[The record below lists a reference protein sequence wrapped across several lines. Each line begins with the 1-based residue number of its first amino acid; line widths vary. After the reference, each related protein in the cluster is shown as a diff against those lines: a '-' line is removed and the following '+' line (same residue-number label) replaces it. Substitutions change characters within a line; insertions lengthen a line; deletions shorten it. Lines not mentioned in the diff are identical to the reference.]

1 MRRLAVDHSVC
12 SGNPTPW
19 SQRLEI
25 CHLYLYAFKSTVHV
39 FQVIV
44 IRPRF
49 LGTVYFEKWCSQH
62 RIQLFLSVLTV
73 DHYILFY
80 SSTPYNSC
88 LSGQC
93 HQAPFLE
100 TVYFEKSCLQS
111 AFNSFPRL
119 TFHLIGQANTSS
131 QDHHLLQNLTE
142 RSALTTNGNPNLT
155 TLKWDGL
162 LSVGGGDKIWK
173 SKFEKSNIHLT
184 FHGYVETLFILLVP
198 HFFWKKSPTKAKK
211 LILTNFPRFCL

>member
-1 MRRLAVDHSVC
+1 M
-12 SGNPTPW
+12 
-19 SQRLEI
+19 
-25 CHLYLYAFKSTVHV
+25 KSTARNLPLVPLCFHV
-39 FQVIV
+39 YMPYYCSWLSGHCHQAS
-44 IRPRF
+44 F

-155 TLKWDGL
+155 TLKWDG
-162 LSVGGGDKIWK
+162 
-173 SKFEKSNIHLT
+173 
-184 FHGYVETLFILLVP
+184 
-198 HFFWKKSPTKAKK
+198 
-211 LILTNFPRFCL
+211 